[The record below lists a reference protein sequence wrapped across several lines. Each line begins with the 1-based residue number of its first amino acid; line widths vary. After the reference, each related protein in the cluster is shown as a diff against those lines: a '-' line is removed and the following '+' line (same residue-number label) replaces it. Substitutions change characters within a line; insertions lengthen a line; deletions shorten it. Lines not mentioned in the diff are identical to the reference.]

1 MKRPCMCLEF
11 IKLKAP
17 TIVTI
22 KKGKHYIKKIRLKEK
37 MVIKISQQ
45 NMEEL

>member
-1 MKRPCMCLEF
+1 MKNPCMCFEF
-11 IKLKAP
+11 IKLKTP

-22 KKGKHYIKKIRLKEK
+22 KKGKHYIKKIKLKEK

-45 NMEEL
+45 NVEEI